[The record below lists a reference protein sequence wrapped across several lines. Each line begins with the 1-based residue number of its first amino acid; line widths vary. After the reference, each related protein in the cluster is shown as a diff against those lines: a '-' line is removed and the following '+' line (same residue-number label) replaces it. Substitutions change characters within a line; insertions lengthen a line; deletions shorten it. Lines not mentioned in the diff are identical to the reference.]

1 MIVNFQQDLKNSI
14 VKTTQNFLLTSR
26 WIIIFISE
34 YVEFKTIEI
43 KKNQILAED
52 MNYVAYFMN

>member
-52 MNYVAYFMN
+52 MNDVAYFMN

>member
-14 VKTTQNFLLTSR
+14 IKTTQNFLLTSR

-52 MNYVAYFMN
+52 MNDVAYFMN